1 MKNNIAV
8 DKISVILNTFNREIF
23 FSVLLSLNEKSGI
36 FITKSIGIITE
47 IIDKNIMSENIGNCS
62 KLIFGIAAINIA
74 NAGTGSPINEVVCLV
89 SILNLAN
96 LYAEKIG
103 IKSASVAGSKIT
115 SLLIE

>member
-1 MKNNIAV
+1 MF
-8 DKISVILNTFNREIF
+8 SLEFF
-23 FSVLLSLNEKSGI
+23 FSVLLNLNEKRGI
-36 FITKSIGIITE
+36 FITKSIGINTE

-74 NAGTGSPINEVVCLV
+74 NAGTGSPINEVVCLL
-89 SILNLAN
+89 SILKLAN

-103 IKSASVAGSKIT
+103 IRSANVAGKKNT